1 MGVLMTTYSHIG
13 KPVTRIEGPA
23 KVAGE
28 ALYPADLR
36 VPGALWAKAARSPL
50 PHARIVRVD
59 TSRAARLPGVRA
71 VLTAADVS
79 PALMGVRLRDMP
91 ILAGDRVRFI
101 GEKVAV
107 VAAEDPDTAEEAVHL
122 IDVEYEEL
130 PAVFDPLE
138 ALKPDA
144 PILHRDLASYAGLP
158 QPVDG
163 PTNLFSRLTYAKGD
177 LAEGF
182 AQADHVFEHHFSLQ
196 MVHQAYMEP
205 HACLV
210 DIDDQGRV
218 QVWVNNKTP
227 HPLRRQLAEAWGMQ
241 PEQVRINVT
250 EIGGDFGGKGSFKDV
265 PVVYYL
271 AKATGRPVR
280 MLMSSTEEF
289 LAGNPRHPGVITIR
303 SGMKKDGTLVAR
315 QAHAVFNSGAYGAF
329 KPVPA
334 VNMPGVSH
342 LGGSYRVDHMLVEAD
357 CVYTNTVPCGYFRAP
372 GGPQAVFAAECHMDM
387 IAQEMGLDPLELRL
401 KNVLREGD
409 TSPRGRRWRE
419 VKGEE
424 TIRAAAEAANWTG
437 PKPGPRYGR
446 GMAVHNHSTGEG
458 DSSAIIAVDE
468 TGAVTLYS
476 PTFDTGT
483 GIHTVLRQLVAEE
496 LTLPLEAVH
505 VVAADTDVTPFD
517 IGIGASRVTHVAGV
531 AAYRAAGEV
540 RQRLAAV
547 AAALLER
554 PEQEIV
560 LRDGGF
566 AAEGAPE
573 PSVSFAE
580 AAALAVQ
587 AGGPLRVQAEF
598 RSENAV
604 DVTSF
609 CVQVAEVEVDPE
621 TGQVRVHRFVNAVD
635 SGTVLNPIG
644 HRGQVCGG
652 IVQGLG
658 YALSEEMPVEE
669 GRVAALH
676 FGDYKIPTARDIPE
690 LVEVVLESASG
701 PIPYQGKSIGETT
714 NCPTAAAVANAVA
727 DAVGVRI
734 NDLPITAEKVLAA
747 LKAQR
752 G

>member
-1 MGVLMTTYSHIG
+1 
-13 KPVTRIEGPA
+13 
-23 KVAGE
+23 
-28 ALYPADLR
+28 
-36 VPGALWAKAARSPL
+36 
-50 PHARIVRVD
+50 
-59 TSRAARLPGVRA
+59 
-71 VLTAADVS
+71 
-79 PALMGVRLRDMP
+79 MGVRLRDMP

-138 ALKPDA
+138 ALKPGA
-144 PILHRDLASYAGLP
+144 PILHQDLASYAGLP

-163 PTNLFSRLTYAKGD
+163 HTNLFSRLTYAKGD

-210 DIDDQGRV
+210 DVDGQGRV

-227 HPLRRQLAEAWGMQ
+227 HPLRRQLAEAWGMA

-271 AKATGRPVR
+271 ARATGRPVR

-387 IAQEMGLDPLELRL
+387 IAEEMGLDPLELRL

-409 TSPRGRRWRE
+409 VSPRGRRWRE

-437 PKPGPRYGR
+437 PKPGPHYGR

-505 VVAADTDVTPFD
+505 VVTADTDVTPFD

-531 AAYRAAGEV
+531 AAYQAAGEV

-547 AAALLER
+547 AAELLER

-560 LRDGGF
+560 LRNGSF
-566 AAEGAPE
+566 APEGAPE
-573 PSVSFAE
+573 RSVSFAD
-580 AAALAVQ
+580 AAQRAVQ

-604 DVTSF
+604 DITSF
-609 CVQVAEVEVDPE
+609 CVQVAEVEVD
-621 TGQVRVHRFVNAVD
+621 RRRA
-635 SGTVLNPIG
+635 
-644 HRGQVCGG
+644 RC
-652 IVQGLG
+652 
-658 YALSEEMPVEE
+658 AC
-669 GRVAALH
+669 AASST
-676 FGDYKIPTARDIPE
+676 PWTR
-690 LVEVVLESASG
+690 
-701 PIPYQGKSIGETT
+701 
-714 NCPTAAAVANAVA
+714 
-727 DAVGVRI
+727 
-734 NDLPITAEKVLAA
+734 
-747 LKAQR
+747 AQS
-752 G
+752 